1 MPVLSLETR
10 AKLACAYSGMVWG
23 VFWIPLRFVEAAGI
37 RGAWSSVLFFLVPS
51 LILIPYQLIF
61 RLGPVLRGGRQM
73 QATALLAALSLGF
86 YALAVLFTDVIRAML
101 LFYLTPL
108 WSTLLARAVLG
119 EPITRIRWIAMGLAF
134 AGMLVIFGI
143 DVGVP
148 WPRNIGDWM
157 GIASGVLWAATAV
170 RLRGDRGNHPVE
182 ITAWYLFYSLLLSLA
197 VALLDLNGASPLPDL
212 STAATTFAWVVPV
225 LLIVMVPGAVAA
237 MWGPKYLDPGIVGLL
252 FMTEIIVGTATVAL
266 WAGEPFG
273 LREIDRRGADC
284 RRGGDRKR
292 GAVLARAP
300 RGCAR
305 LRLNL
310 QERVAWME
318 RSEIRD
324 LPTPET
330 NTRIAPC
337 SIRVTLAALAN

>member
-1 MPVLSLETR
+1 MPLLSLETR

-23 VFWIPLRFVEAAGI
+23 VFWIPLRFVEDAGI

-61 RLGPVLRGGRQM
+61 RLGPVLRGGRHM
-73 QATALLAALSLGF
+73 QATAFLAAVSLGF
-86 YALAVLFTDVIRAML
+86 YALAVLYTEVIRAML

-134 AGMLVIFGI
+134 AGMLVIFGVDI
-143 DVGVP
+143 GVP

-157 GIASGVLWAATAV
+157 GLASGLFWAVTAV

-197 VALLDLNGASPLPDL
+197 VALFDLHGNSPLPDI

-273 LREIDRRGADC
+273 MREIAGVVLIA
-284 RRGGDRKR
+284 G
-292 GAVLARAP
+292 GAVLESVVVFWRSRQTAP
-300 RGCAR
+300 AG
-305 LRLNL
+305 
-310 QERVAWME
+310 
-318 RSEIRD
+318 
-324 LPTPET
+324 
-330 NTRIAPC
+330 
-337 SIRVTLAALAN
+337 